1 MIFILEKEDV
11 EYYKHDKSKPIFG
24 YTVPDLPT
32 ILRVCSNGDGSP
44 TVATKKQPIR
54 VNGTTIF
61 VLNQS
66 QVDIKHPF
74 DLDADQI
81 GGAFT
86 KTGQSSIL

>member
-1 MIFILEKEDV
+1 MIKICPYLDIRYRIFQLFYEFVSKEMC
-11 EYYKHDKSKPIFG
+11 
-24 YTVPDLPT
+24 LPP
-32 ILRVCSNGDGSP
+32 LSQN
-44 TVATKKQPIR
+44 QQIR
-54 VNGTTIF
+54 VNETMTF

-86 KTGQSSIL
+86 EKQQSSIL

>member
-1 MIFILEKEDV
+1 MIKICPYLDIRYRIFQLFYEFVSKEMC
-11 EYYKHDKSKPIFG
+11 
-24 YTVPDLPT
+24 LPP
-32 ILRVCSNGDGSP
+32 LSQN
-44 TVATKKQPIR
+44 QQIR
-54 VNGTTIF
+54 VNETMTF

-86 KTGQSSIL
+86 KKQQSSIL